1 MQGATVEGGF
11 QHLPAHIVE
20 DHVEALRRECAKSLD
35 NILATLVETGVE
47 PSLSTTQQHFCGPRG
62 AGDAG
67 AEATGD
73 LAGERAVA
81 AGGDRNEVG
90 AALGRLS
97 HVRHAEVGG
106 EATHAE
112 DGEYGLGLH
121 AVRAPGLS
129 VARASASVLLADNE
143 ALRLATGRRMPCLAV
158 LYIRRAQRHCNDIA
172 FRSPAGR
179 SSTA

>member
-11 QHLPAHIVE
+11 QHLPAYIVE

-97 HVRHAEVGG
+97 HVRHAEV
-106 EATHAE
+106 
-112 DGEYGLGLH
+112 
-121 AVRAPGLS
+121 AVRLLTPKMVSMALGSTRSGHPVCLS
-129 VARASASVLLADNE
+129 QGRLQASFLLTMRHFGSRLVAECHA
-143 ALRLATGRRMPCLAV
+143 
-158 LYIRRAQRHCNDIA
+158 
-172 FRSPAGR
+172 
-179 SSTA
+179 